1 MAKKRLV
8 PHFEKKKRRK
18 NLDKHSTRR
27 FKITME
33 KAKTYFKKIIFSKI
47 QLALE
52 KQHGGTQMKEKNARR
67 RIIQKQNRTTSNIT
81 NDRC

>member
-1 MAKKRLV
+1 
-8 PHFEKKKRRK
+8 
-18 NLDKHSTRR
+18 
-27 FKITME
+27 ME